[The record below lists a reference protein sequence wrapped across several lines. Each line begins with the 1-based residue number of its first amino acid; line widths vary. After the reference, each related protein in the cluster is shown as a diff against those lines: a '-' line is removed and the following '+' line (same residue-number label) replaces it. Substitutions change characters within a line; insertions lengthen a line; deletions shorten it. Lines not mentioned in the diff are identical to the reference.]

1 MFMEPNRNRITN
13 PLKQYA
19 KYTGIAFQMVAIMAV
34 STWLGLKVDALLNL
48 QFPLFTLIFIITA
61 LGLLLYKIIRSISN

>member
-1 MFMEPNRNRITN
+1 MSREPNHNKTTN

-19 KYTGIAFQMVAIMAV
+19 RYSGIAFQMMAV
-34 STWLGLKVDALLNL
+34 MAFSAWLGLKADKYLEL

-61 LGLLLYKIIRSISN
+61 LGLILYKMVRSL